1 MRSTDPQS
9 FLPLTPVAFHI
20 LLELTAGPR
29 HGYGIKGAVESR
41 TEGVVR
47 LGAGTLYHAIG
58 SLRKRGLIAETD
70 PPDSDSEARGTSR
83 WRFYRITPAGS
94 RVLQAELAR
103 LETDVKWARARLAAA
118 GLGS

>member
-1 MRSTDPQS
+1 MWSTDPKS

-20 LLELTAGPR
+20 LLELVTGTR

-83 WRFYRITPAGS
+83 WRFYRITPGGR

-103 LETDVKWARARLAAA
+103 LEADVEWARARLAAA
-118 GLGS
+118 GLES